1 MGWKLALGM
10 GLLLISNVYAQ
21 DKKQEEG
28 TRVTTQRLGDVVK
41 VLERSTPAEV
51 VSLNQATVSAQI
63 PASVNSIK
71 VKVGDF
77 VKKGQVLAQLDCRDF
92 KANLAQV
99 DANIAA
105 LDAKISAAKT
115 RVTSSRARAQTAESQ
130 AQAAQARVAAAQ
142 TGVNST
148 QTRITAAD
156 SRCTLARKQFQ
167 RQQQLFNQRL
177 ISNDAFDQAR
187 NQLET
192 ANADCRAARTEM
204 DTTDANIVAAQ
215 ADQQAA
221 QAAALA
227 SQADVDAAKA
237 DIASLRADLLAA
249 KAGRDP
255 VLLSIERCQIKA
267 PFAGQVTQRLLQM
280 GQYIAAGSPSFEL
293 LDTKQLETSS
303 QLTQQELKSLKQ
315 AKQVFFQT
323 GKNRLEVKQRS
334 VLAQVTGV
342 ARTQEVRLRFKKRH
356 KLPAGQ
362 QGRLVWQSALPSLSA
377 RWLSKRNG
385 KFGVLVAQD
394 KQAQFVLVEGA
405 KEGQPFSIDLA
416 SDTLLIDQNRLRVK
430 AGDAL
435 KLVKE

>member
-1 MGWKLALGM
+1 MDWKIVLGIS
-10 GLLLISNVYAQ
+10 LLLISSAYAQ
-21 DKKQEEG
+21 EETKNIKQ
-28 TRVTTQRLGDVVK
+28 VSTQRLGDVVR

-51 VSLNQATVSAQI
+51 VSLSHALVGAQV
-63 PASVNSIK
+63 PASVKAVK
-71 VKVGDF
+71 VKVGDV
-77 VKKGQVLAQLDCRDF
+77 VKKGQLLAQLDCRDF

-105 LDAKISAAKT
+105 LDAKIAAAKT
-115 RVTSSRARAQTAESQ
+115 RVASSRARAQTANSQ

-142 TGVNST
+142 TGVSAT

-156 SRCTLARKQFQ
+156 SRCALARKQFQ
-167 RQQQLFNQRL
+167 RQQQLFKQRL

-204 DTTDANIVAAQ
+204 DTTDANIAAAQ

-221 QAAALA
+221 EASALA

-267 PFAGQVTQRLLQM
+267 PFAGQVTQRLLQV
-280 GQYIAAGSPSFEL
+280 GQFITAGTPSFQI
-293 LDTKQLETSS
+293 LDTKQLEVSS
-303 QLTQQELKSLKQ
+303 QLAQQELQSFNQ
-315 AKQVFFQT
+315 AKEAFFQT
-323 GKNRLEVKQRS
+323 GKNRISVKKRS
-334 VLAQVTGV
+334 VLAQITGV
-342 ARTQEVRLRFKKRH
+342 ARTQEVRLRLMQKHR
-356 KLPAGQ
+356 LPAGQ

-377 RWLSKRNG
+377 RWLSKRDG
-385 KFGVLVAQD
+385 QFGVLIAKD
-394 KQAQFVLVEGA
+394 KMAQFVAIDGA
-405 KEGQPFSIDLA
+405 KEGQPFTIDLA
-416 SDTLLIDQNRLRVK
+416 SETLLIDQNRLRVK
-430 AGDAL
+430 AGDSL
-435 KLVKE
+435 TFIEE